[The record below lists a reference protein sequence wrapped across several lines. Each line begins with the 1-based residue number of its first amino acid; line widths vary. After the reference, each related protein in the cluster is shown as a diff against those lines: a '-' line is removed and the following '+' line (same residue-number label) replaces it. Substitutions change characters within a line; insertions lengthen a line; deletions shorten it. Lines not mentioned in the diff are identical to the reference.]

1 MRMPL
6 HSSPPRSQL
15 ILLLWLALL
24 LPLAQL
30 AGTWHAYSHLLP
42 QISAQERDK
51 QAPQA
56 DHCDLCIAAA
66 DVGGGGLMR
75 VTQSLPAPVARHA
88 PPRHGASAVHAAR
101 IALAYRSRAPPF
113 ASL

>member
-1 MRMPL
+1 MRTQRLASPL
-6 HSSPPRSQL
+6 RHRL

-30 AGTWHAYSHLLP
+30 AGTWHAYSHLQP
-42 QISAQERDK
+42 QASQQDRDK

-56 DHCDLCIAAA
+56 DHCDLCLAAA
-66 DVGGGGLMR
+66 DVGSGGLLR
-75 VTQSLPAPVARHA
+75 VAQALPTPAARHVR
-88 PPRHGASAVHAAR
+88 PRHRAAALHAAR
-101 IALAYRSRAPPF
+101 VALAYRSRAPPV